1 MKFSLTEIASIVEG
15 TLSGSDADITS
26 IATDSRNL
34 KPGALFIA
42 LHGSNFDGHDFVED
56 AISKGAVAVLVSR
69 PVPGTHIH
77 VSNTL
82 IALGQIAATYRKS
95 LPATVIA
102 ITGSSGKTST
112 KDLMAC
118 ALSPF
123 GLVVKSERSLNNEI
137 GVPLTILQADS
148 STDFLI
154 LEMGMRGLGQID
166 YLTKIASPNVSVLL
180 NAGSAHLSELG
191 SRENILKAK
200 SEIFHNMVE
209 PKIKI
214 TSADDA
220 RLVELGSNLETPMV
234 FFGQSTS
241 ANVCI
246 EDLSISENGFP
257 SSNIK
262 IHGETTNL
270 TIPRVGEHQMLN
282 AAAVIAVIGALK
294 LDLPRALQSLSGCKD
309 SEKWRMQIIELQND
323 ITVINDAYNA
333 NPESMRAGLRALK
346 DYAKKRRTWAVLGEM
361 LELGETSLEE
371 HDALGRLCVRLDVSK
386 TLAVGQSARSIQ
398 LGASLEG
405 SWNQE
410 SIFAETV
417 EQAIDVL
424 IHEVQPG
431 DVVFIKASRAVGLE
445 RVAMALENH
454 FGGKNMSP

>member
-69 PVPGTHIH
+69 PVSGTHIR

-82 IALGQIAATYRKS
+82 MALGQIAATYRKS

-123 GLVVKSERSLNNEI
+123 GSVVKSERSLNNEI
-137 GVPLTILQADS
+137 GVPLTILQADL

-220 RLVELGSNLETPMV
+220 RLVELGSIIETPIV

-246 EDLSISENGFP
+246 ENLSSSENGFP
-257 SSNIK
+257 AATLK
-262 IHGETTNL
+262 ILGEPFNL
-270 TIPRVGEHQMLN
+270 TLPRVGEHQMLN
-282 AAAVIAVIGALK
+282 AAAVIAVIAALK
-294 LDLPRALQSLSGCKD
+294 LDLPLALQAFSGCKD
-309 SEKWRMQIIELQND
+309 SGEWRMQIIELQNG

-346 DYAKKRRTWAVLGEM
+346 DYAKNRRTWAVLGEM
-361 LELGETSLEE
+361 LELGETSFEE
-371 HDALGRLCVRLDVSK
+371 HDAIGRLCVRLDVSK